1 MNRTTGRIWLRRAG
15 SVILV
20 FWAIAFFG
28 SFVVFALT
36 PSTDMGFT
44 AGVNRVLA
52 FLGWQAAAGTFALVG
67 WVVRASLR
75 PGSTLR
81 KLLLVPVGLL
91 GVLIAG
97 VAALVFWA
105 SSQAPIELEPTRAPT
120 EVPVEQG
127 AAPE

>member
-1 MNRTTGRIWLRRAG
+1 MNRATSRIWFRRTG

-28 SFVVFALT
+28 SFVVFAIT

-44 AGVNRVLA
+44 TGVNRVLA

-81 KLLLVPVGLL
+81 KMLLLPVGLL
-91 GVLIAG
+91 GVLVAG

-105 SSQAPIELEPTRAPT
+105 SSQAPVELQATLAPT
-120 EVPVEQG
+120 EPPTEQT
-127 AAPE
+127 AALE